1 MISAAQ
7 NLSDALDLNTPNAHV
22 LGEAFWN
29 LVTHYDLS
37 RREQAILL
45 GMNPDNRKTLQDY
58 ESKKMIPVEADKFA
72 RVGILLGIHKNL
84 RILYPQNRD
93 VVYNW
98 MTTAQKLFHGKSPM
112 DFVAADEANS
122 FLRLMMVRRALDVLR
137 TSF

>member
-1 MISAAQ
+1 MIPQAQ
-7 NLSDALDLNTPNAHV
+7 NFSLNLDLNERNAKI

-29 LVTHYDLS
+29 LVKHYDLG
-37 RREQAILL
+37 RRQQAILL
-45 GMNPDNRKTLQDY
+45 GMNPENRKTLQDY
-58 ESKKMIPVEADKFA
+58 QSKSAIPLEADKFA

-98 MTTAQKLFHGKSPM
+98 MTTTQELFHHKTPM
-112 DFVAADEANS
+112 EFIEGDEANS